1 MFKYPEKRFLRRFD
15 IFGASHQI
23 LHVMVVLAGLA
34 HTFSVLQAF
43 DFLHEHGDTCIRQ
56 GS

>member
-1 MFKYPEKRFLRRFD
+1 MGLVRYPEKQLPRRFD

-23 LHVMVVLAGLA
+23 LHVMAVLAGLA

-43 DFLHEHGDTCIRQ
+43 DFLHKHGDTCI
-56 GS
+56 